1 MIFETNIKINN
12 SDKKLQELK
21 KDNSVI
27 VFGTGNFGKIILY
40 GLQMNNIN
48 ILGFGDNN
56 RNNWGT
62 KFDNFN
68 VYSIEHL
75 KKFSKYSYCG
85 SLFKF

>member
-12 SDKKLQELK
+12 SDKRLQELK
-21 KDNSVI
+21 KDNSVV
-27 VFGTGNFGKIILY
+27 VFGTGNFGKIISY
-40 GLQMNNIN
+40 GLKINNIN

-68 VYSIEHL
+68 VYSIENL
-75 KKFSKYSYCG
+75 KKIF
-85 SLFKF
+85 